1 MKFKVDM
8 TKGLYNQTWW
18 NLLKPEVKLKAIQ
31 HWKDTIK
38 LLEPKEVGVDGY
50 EYNDDILL
58 DYKPIKTKEEKTL

>member
-1 MKFKVDM
+1 
-8 TKGLYNQTWW
+8 
-18 NLLKPEVKLKAIQ
+18 LKPEVKLKAIQ

>member
-18 NLLKPEVKLKAIQ
+18 NLLKPEVKLKAIK

-58 DYKPIKTKEEKTL
+58 DYKPTKTKEEKTL

>member
-1 MKFKVDM
+1 MKHKVDM

-18 NLLKPEVKLKAIQ
+18 NLLKHEVKLKAIQ

-58 DYKPIKTKEEKTL
+58 DYKPTKTKQEKTL